1 MKKIKLNPHGIQ
13 KSFYNKARI
22 EDWGSIKVLI
32 SYKTAVA
39 YIDCKGNFHRLWDD
53 WSVTTMNHI
62 NAFRAEYGM
71 SKMFKK
77 DWMKL
82 NVEHLPKNF
91 KANTNFNMD
100 NYRTERELQHWSR
113 LNAY

>member
-1 MKKIKLNPHGIQ
+1 MRKIKLNPHGIQ

-32 SYKTAVA
+32 SYKTTVA
-39 YIDCKGNFHRLWDD
+39 YIDSKGNFHRLWDD

-71 SKMFKK
+71 SKMYKK
-77 DWMKL
+77 DWMEL
-82 NVEHLPKNF
+82 NVDHLPKNF
-91 KANTNFNMD
+91 KANTYFNMD
-100 NYRTERELQHWSR
+100 GYRRELQHLAR